1 MRLIDKLMPPAGWQ
15 VPVFILLGIFF
26 GIGGYLFY
34 ASNAVSY
41 LSDDPKTCV
50 NCHVMNPQY
59 ATWNHSSHR
68 EWTNCNDCHVPHENA
83 FKKYFFKAK
92 DGSRHAYM
100 FTFRLEPEVIR
111 ITPASAEVVQ
121 NNCIRCHE
129 HVNEKVNTQVAYQ
142 QVKEHGQGKLC
153 WECHREVPHGR
164 VNSLSSA
171 PFATI
176 KPKTDPVPQ
185 WLKEAVTAP
194 NAK

>member
-1 MRLIDKLMPPAGWQ
+1 MSLIDKIMPPREWQ

-26 GIGGYLFY
+26 GISGYVFY
-34 ASNAVSY
+34 ASNAISY

-83 FKKYFFKAK
+83 IKKYFFKAK

-100 FTFRLEPEVIR
+100 FTMRLEPEVIK
-111 ITPASAEVVQ
+111 ITKASAEVVQ

-129 HVNEKVNTQVAYQ
+129 HVNENVQTRVSLESA
-142 QVKEHGQGKLC
+142 EHGKGKLC

-176 KPKTDPVPQ
+176 KPKSDPVPE
-185 WLKEAVTAP
+185 WIKKEIS
-194 NAK
+194 KK